1 MTPFDTV
8 FGSESCWLEMD
19 SGPPERLLP
28 GRWRGEPGLADE
40 LILRRCRGSTLD
52 IGCGPGRMTRA
63 LLRQG
68 RAALGVDVSA
78 EAVRMTLLRG
88 GRAVRGDVFD
98 PVPGEGR
105 WQHVLLTDGNLGIG
119 GDPLALLR
127 RAAQLVPAT
136 GSIVVETY
144 PPGVGLRAGRAN
156 LGGETWFPWAR
167 VGLDALETLAEAAR
181 LRVRWR
187 AYHGERWLAELVRS
201 DAESETDR

>member
-8 FGSESCWLEMD
+8 YGAESCLLEMD
-19 SGPPERLLP
+19 SAPDEHLRPVRWSAAPGP
-28 GRWRGEPGLADE
+28 ADE
-40 LILRRCRGSTLD
+40 LVLGRCRGSTLD
-52 IGCGPGRMTRA
+52 IGCGPGRMTSA

-119 GDPLALLR
+119 GDPLELLR
-127 RAAQLVPAT
+127 RAAELVPAT
-136 GSIVVETY
+136 GSIVVETH
-144 PPGVGLRAGRAN
+144 PPGVGLHTGRAH
-156 LGGETWFPWAR
+156 LDGGMWFPWAR
-167 VGLDALETLAEAAR
+167 VGIDALSSLAEAAR

-187 AYHGERWLAELVRS
+187 AYHGQRWLAELVRNNP
-201 DAESETDR
+201 ESEAHR